1 MPDLHNTD
9 AYQACL
15 LGGALGDALG
25 NPVEFQG
32 IREIRQKY
40 GEGGIDALVDPD
52 FTDDTQMTL
61 FTAEA
66 LIRFSLQADQR
77 DLHLQTLIYQAY
89 LRWLHTQDYPIAPSL
104 RSGFLLQ
111 QKGLFQQKA
120 PGQTC
125 LNALS
130 SGKMGTRDYALNNSK
145 GCGGVMRVAPVGLY
159 FWQDPEKAFRIGADA
174 AAITHSH
181 ASGYL
186 SAGYFAALLALL
198 VAGEPLE
205 PAAIKILDI
214 LKTYP
219 GHEETLFH
227 VDRALEMQAAG
238 LEPTPERLEKMGAN
252 WPGAVGEEALAMSL
266 FCALSYPD
274 DFRRAVRVSVN
285 HSGDSD
291 STGTITGQMV
301 GLLNGLKALPEDWL
315 RRLNMAEM
323 VKTTAR
329 DLFLVSGALTTVPPE
344 LLQRHLGQP

>member
-1 MPDLHNTD
+1 MPNLHSLD

-25 NPVEFQG
+25 NPIEFQD
-32 IREIRQKY
+32 IRAIRQQY

-66 LIRFSLQADQR
+66 LVRFSLQADQR
-77 DLHLQTLIYQAY
+77 DVHLQTLIHQAY
-89 LRWLHTQDYPIAPSL
+89 LRWLFTQDYPIPPSL
-104 RSGFLLQ
+104 RTGFLLQ

-125 LNALS
+125 LNALH
-130 SGKMGTRDYALNNSK
+130 SGKMATRDYALNESK

-159 FWQDPEKAFRIGADA
+159 FWQDPEKAFRLGADS
-174 AAITHSH
+174 AAITHGH
-181 ASGYL
+181 VSGYL
-186 SAGYFAALLALL
+186 SAGYFAALMALL
-198 VAGEPLE
+198 VDGEPLE

-219 GHEETLFH
+219 GHDETLFH

-238 LEPTPERLEKMGAN
+238 LEPTPERLEKMGVG

-274 DFRRAVRVSVN
+274 DFRRAVRVAVN

-291 STGTITGQMV
+291 STGTITGQIV
-301 GLLNGLKALPEDWL
+301 GLINGLQALPEDW
-315 RRLNMAEM
+315 RKRLKMAE
-323 VKTTAR
+323 VVNTLAE
-329 DLFLVSGALTTVPPE
+329 DLFVVSGSLSTAPPE
-344 LLQRHLGQP
+344 LLQRHL